1 MNKRKYYCI
10 EITKPKTAFAKSLS
24 NRDWDG
30 FFLTLIFRQMKY
42 PNSINCVAEIIIAS
56 ML

>member
-1 MNKRKYYCI
+1 MKVSAVFSCVTNSAIACVVNIMNKRKYYCI

-30 FFLTLIFRQMKY
+30 FF
-42 PNSINCVAEIIIAS
+42 
-56 ML
+56 